1 MSYSSNIGPQIV
13 RKLSPVFVTHKTQ
26 KDQKEKK
33 QNKQETMNTGIN

>member
-26 KDQKEKK
+26 KDQK
-33 QNKQETMNTGIN
+33 QNKKETMNTGIN